1 MKAQWKEAAGIVL
14 MLILPLAPA
23 GAAEPASSTQ
33 SLDAAAREEALREDQ
48 RLREQQQMQDQR
60 DAQRQRFETRQQDL
74 HNHIRR
80 RSDDMIRD
88 MNRKP

>member
-1 MKAQWKEAAGIVL
+1 
-14 MLILPLAPA
+14 
-23 GAAEPASSTQ
+23 
-33 SLDAAAREEALREDQ
+33 
-48 RLREQQQMQDQR
+48 MQDQR

-74 HNHIRR
+74 HNRIRR